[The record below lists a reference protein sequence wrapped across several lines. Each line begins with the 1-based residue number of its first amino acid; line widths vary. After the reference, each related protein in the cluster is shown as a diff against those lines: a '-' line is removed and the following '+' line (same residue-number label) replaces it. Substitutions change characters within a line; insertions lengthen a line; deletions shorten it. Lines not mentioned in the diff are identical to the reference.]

1 MRLRMLASISIV
13 GLGLISWVL
22 SRGVW
27 SRPEEP
33 WSLPARNSLLA
44 SPAAEEPAIS
54 QQAFAAS
61 PSMPSIDDDEFP
73 GAMIRSGRPR
83 EFYFTRMAYTGYGFR
98 NFRSWSVDF
107 PKADRQFLI
116 GLRRL
121 TNLDAYEMENPVQLT
136 DPGLGRYPFLYAVE
150 VGYMA
155 LSESEVLG
163 LRRYL
168 QAGGFLVIDDFWGSY
183 EWENIVM
190 EFQRILP
197 GHEIV
202 DIPHDHPIFTC
213 FYNVEQIVQVPNV
226 GQGIA
231 GGPTW
236 EKDGYHPE
244 LRGIFDE
251 QGRLI
256 VVINWNTDLG
266 DAWEWAE
273 NPYYPLRFSTYAYQM
288 GVNFIIYGMS
298 H

>member
-1 MRLRMLASISIV
+1 MRFQKLASIGMVS
-13 GLGLISWVL
+13 LGLISWGLVRSVSTNSEPL
-22 SRGVW
+22 PTS
-27 SRPEEP
+27 SASETPLLEKASEEEG
-33 WSLPARNSLLA
+33 SF
-44 SPAAEEPAIS
+44 
-54 QQAFAAS
+54 QQALAATTS
-61 PSMPSIDDDEFP
+61 PDDEVQVPSLRHP
-73 GAMIRSGRPR
+73 GGPR
-83 EFYFTRMAYTGYGFR
+83 EFYFTRAAYTGYGFR

-116 GLRRL
+116 GVRRL
-121 TNLDAYEMENPVQLT
+121 TNLDAYEYENPIQLT
-136 DPGLGRYPFLYAVE
+136 DPGMGRYPFLYAVE

-168 QAGGFLVIDDFWGSY
+168 LAGGFLVIDDFWGSY

-197 GHEIV
+197 GHQIV
-202 DIPHDHPIFTC
+202 DIPRDHPVFTC
-213 FYNVEQIVQVPNV
+213 FYNVEELVQVPNV

-236 EKDGYHPE
+236 EKDGYNPE
-244 LRGIFDE
+244 LRGIFDD
-251 QGRLI
+251 QGRLM

>member
-1 MRLRMLASISIV
+1 MRFQKLASIGMVS
-13 GLGLISWVL
+13 LGLISWGLVRSVSTNSEPL
-22 SRGVW
+22 PTS
-27 SRPEEP
+27 SASETPLLEKASEEEG
-33 WSLPARNSLLA
+33 SF
-44 SPAAEEPAIS
+44 
-54 QQAFAAS
+54 QQALAATTS
-61 PSMPSIDDDEFP
+61 PDDEVQVPSLRHP
-73 GAMIRSGRPR
+73 GGPR
-83 EFYFTRMAYTGYGFR
+83 EFYFTRAAYTGYGFR

-116 GLRRL
+116 GVRRL
-121 TNLDAYEMENPVQLT
+121 TNLDAYEYENPIQLT
-136 DPGLGRYPFLYAVE
+136 DPGMGRYPFLYAVE

-168 QAGGFLVIDDFWGSY
+168 LAGGFLVIDDFWGSY
-183 EWENIVM
+183 EWENLVM

-197 GHEIV
+197 SHQIV
-202 DIPHDHPIFTC
+202 DIPRDHPVFTC
-213 FYNVEQIVQVPNV
+213 FYNVEELLQVPNV

-236 EKDGYHPE
+236 EKDGYNPE
-244 LRGIFDE
+244 LRGIFDDR
-251 QGRLI
+251 GRLM

>member
-1 MRLRMLASISIV
+1 MRLRMLASLTIV

-27 SRPEEP
+27 SRPDEP
-33 WSLPARNSLLA
+33 LSSPVGNSLLA
-44 SPAAEEPAIS
+44 SPATEEPAIS
-54 QQAFAAS
+54 QEAFAAS
-61 PSMPSIDDDEFP
+61 PSMRSIDEDEFP

-83 EFYFTRMAYTGYGFR
+83 EFYFSRAAYTGYGFR

-116 GLRRL
+116 GLLRL
-121 TNLDAYEMENPVQLT
+121 TNIDAYEAENPVQLT

-150 VGYMA
+150 MGYMA

-202 DIPHDHPIFTC
+202 DIPYDHPIFTC
-213 FYNVEQIVQVPNV
+213 FYNVERIIQVPNV

-236 EKDGYHPE
+236 EKDGYDPK